1 VAAGLFLA
9 CGHALMASAA
19 DRLIEGALYVVHHE
33 R

>member
-1 VAAGLFLA
+1 MFLA